1 MKRATALMIS
11 AAVTALI
18 LVAVLAVAQAWT
30 SGAAQDSALAA
41 QPAGASA
48 DAAALQ
54 QQLNDAYTLLQQR
67 ETEYQQRLQEAYAQL
82 QTQNASPA
90 PRTDDEHEHAE
101 HAAFRGDD

>member
-18 LVAVLAVAQAWT
+18 LVAVLAVAQAKT
-30 SGAAQDSALAA
+30 SGSTGDSALAA
-41 QPAGASA
+41 QPAAAST
-48 DAAALQ
+48 DPAALQ

-67 ETEYQQRLQEAYAQL
+67 EAQYQQRLQEAYAQL
-82 QTQNASPA
+82 QTQNAGLA

>member
-18 LVAVLAVAQAWT
+18 LVAVLAVAQART
-30 SGAAQDSALAA
+30 SGSTVDGALAA

-48 DAAALQ
+48 DAAVLQ

-67 ETEYQQRLQEAYAQL
+67 DAEYQQRLQDAYAQL
-82 QTQNASPA
+82 QAQNASPD
-90 PRTDDEHEHAE
+90 RHDSGEHEHAG
-101 HAAFRGDD
+101 FQGDD